1 MQQKAQFKRLF
12 ETLTKPINKN
22 PFIYAQ
28 YRKRNNIN
36 SSKDGQKNDLEG
48 KMNQLIYNAEIQKYI
63 KKADLREKESKPI
76 KNIASSVSKY
86 SLCDLRRS
94 FRISEHCKS

>member
-1 MQQKAQFKRLF
+1 MF

-28 YRKRNNIN
+28 FRKR
-36 SSKDGQKNDLEG
+36 SSVNGIKNVSKNGLEG
-48 KMNQLIYNAEIQKYI
+48 KMNQLIFNAEIQKFI
-63 KKADLREKESKPI
+63 SKADLREKESKPI

-94 FRISEHCKS
+94 FKISDHCKS